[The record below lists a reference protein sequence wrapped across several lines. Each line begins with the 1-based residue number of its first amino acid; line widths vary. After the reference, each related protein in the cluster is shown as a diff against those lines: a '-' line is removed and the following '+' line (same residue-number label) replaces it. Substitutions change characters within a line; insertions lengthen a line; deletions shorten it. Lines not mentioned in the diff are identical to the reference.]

1 MIANIKVGDIY
12 NQTTFAAALHISRN
26 TLSKNWKRVL
36 KDLEECYEFTYK
48 LNKTGTNISKI
59 SFTKKLCD
67 YEYSAV
73 NSVERKKKQAWLQE
87 NIPKVIQKQPLNT
100 PTNIGRIFWSSCPEI
115 KQWSTSEKAIQ
126 NEVQQKTKQLYG
138 KNEDDLP
145 TFENAHK
152 RVGKVIDSKWAFL
165 NREKNKYEPL
175 TEDQEKELKSLFSKH
190 HEGKESWKQRTKVIA
205 DYKCNAISEEEKDQ
219 NLGKIV
225 SNSFVA
231 ACEAFQEKYGRW
243 PIAVKVYQN
252 YDGTI
257 TYI

>member
-1 MIANIKVGDIY
+1 MVANINVGDVF
-12 NQTTFAAALHISRN
+12 NQTTFAAALRINRK
-26 TLSKNWKRVL
+26 TLVNNQKRILNEL
-36 KDLEECYEFTYK
+36 KECYEFTYK
-48 LNKTGTNISKI
+48 VNKRGNLSMVQI
-59 SFTKKLCD
+59 TKKMCD
-67 YEYSAV
+67 YEYDAT
-73 NSVERKKKQAWLQE
+73 NSIDRKKKDAWLQE
-87 NIPKVIQKQPLNT
+87 NIPKVIQRQPLNT
-100 PTNIGRIFWSSCPEI
+100 PTNIGRIFWSNYPEI
-115 KQWSTSEKAIQ
+115 KQWSTSERTIQ

-152 RVGKVIDSKWAFL
+152 RIGRVIDSRWAFL
-165 NREKNKYEPL
+165 NREKNEYEPL
-175 TEDQEKELKSLFSKH
+175 TEEQEKELKSLFSKH
-190 HEGKESWKQRTKVIA
+190 YEGKESWKQRTKVIA

-219 NLGKIV
+219 NLGRLV